1 MDAKIMDL
9 LSDVFAE
16 AHLLCGSEGLFQSV
30 FYHHARKYYSPE
42 QIHREYSVN
51 SGYIDFVLEDEDA
64 IHAFEIKGGANGHRN
79 SLSKM
84 KEMEKKGKGLAH
96 DLKKLGEFNQL
107 EHGKTVNTWIVCID
121 LKSLRI
127 AFDKKDLTGYS
138 AMAARQGSRLAY
150 LSQEEA
156 VFRILD
162 GNNEKQVALNE
173 IKSEYSKVDPMQ
185 ILSKP
190 NFWAGYFTQT
200 RATNG
205 LECVHVGQFYHA
217 LREAGLGWNQ
227 CASEVFFNCNKHGTR
242 NYYMPDFAVFGRES
256 IGQFQLFGDHKKIV
270 ENDQFKLPYLTSVL
284 EFKGGK
290 SFQRQSIAKKKKDIS
305 ADLDKLAYKMRPRIQ
320 AGTSALEILSSYA
333 PPTYTM
339 VVTDPDPR
347 LSEFIEYSRDEY
359 RDILDIQCG

>member
-16 AHLLCGSEGLFQSV
+16 AHLLCGSEGLFQSM
-30 FYHHARKYYSPE
+30 FYHHARKYYSPK

-51 SGYIDFVLEDEDA
+51 SGYIDFVLEDEQA
-64 IHAFEIKGGANGHRN
+64 VHAFEIKGGANGHRN

-84 KEMEKKGKGLAH
+84 KEMERGGKGLAH
-96 DLKKLGEFNQL
+96 DLKKPSGFSKLKHEQ
-107 EHGKTVNTWIVCID
+107 TVNTWIVCID

-127 AFDKKDLTGYS
+127 AFDRKDLAGYS
-138 AMAARQGSRLAY
+138 AMAARQGSRVAY
-150 LSQEEA
+150 LSQEEQ
-156 VFRILD
+156 VFRVLD
-162 GNNEKQVALNE
+162 GIGEEQIKLN
-173 IKSEYSKVDPMQ
+173 KVKNGYSGVGPKA

-190 NFWAGYFTQT
+190 TFWADYFEQT

-256 IGQFQLFGDHKKIV
+256 IGQFQLFGDHKRTV
-270 ENDQFKLPYLTSVL
+270 ENDQFKLPYLVSVL

-290 SFQRQSIAKKKKDIS
+290 NFQKQSISKKKKDIS
-305 ADLDKLAYKMRPRIQ
+305 ADLDKLAHKMRPRIQ
-320 AGTSALEILSSYA
+320 AGTSALEIVNRYD
-333 PPTYTM
+333 PMYTM
-339 VVTDPDPR
+339 VVTDSDPG
-347 LSEFIEYSRDEY
+347 LSEFIEDSRNKY